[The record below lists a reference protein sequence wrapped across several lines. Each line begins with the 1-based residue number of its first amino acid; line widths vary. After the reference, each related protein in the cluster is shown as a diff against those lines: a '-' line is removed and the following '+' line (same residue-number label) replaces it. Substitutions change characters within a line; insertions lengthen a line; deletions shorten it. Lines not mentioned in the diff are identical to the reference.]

1 MSEVLQVLQ
10 LAIAV
15 GFALLG
21 ARIVLSWFRHLDR
34 RHGYLAL
41 AMGSL
46 ALVVLIAPALGSGI
60 SGQPLTDRRSGL
72 FLPSG
77 SPGGMFRASF
87 PPRAGGPRRWIVAA
101 VVLVGLL

>member
-21 ARIVLSWFRHLDR
+21 ARTVLSWFRQPGR
-34 RHGYLAL
+34 RQGYLAL

-60 SGQPLTDRRSGL
+60 PGQLLTDLALGL
-72 FLPSG
+72 FLLSG
-77 SPGGMFRASF
+77 YSLVMFRDSFLPLASST
-87 PPRAGGPRRWIVAA
+87 RRYIAA
-101 VVLVGLL
+101 ALVLV